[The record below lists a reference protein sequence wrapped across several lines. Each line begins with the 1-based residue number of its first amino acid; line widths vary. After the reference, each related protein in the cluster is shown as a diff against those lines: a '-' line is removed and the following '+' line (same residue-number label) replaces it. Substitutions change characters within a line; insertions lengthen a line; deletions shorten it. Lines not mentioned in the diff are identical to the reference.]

1 MRLTL
6 MTDYALR
13 LLMHLAQ
20 HPDRLCTISEIAD
33 TFSISETHLMK
44 ITHRLG
50 LLGWI
55 ETVRGKGGGMKLAI
69 APAKLNLGELV
80 RSMEA
85 DLAIVECLGSDNHC
99 TLSPDCRLSGIMQGA
114 LNSFLSHLDGF
125 SLADVLPDTTPRGA
139 ARTRVVTLR
148 RLRRTPA

>member
-13 LLMHLAQ
+13 MLMHLAR

-33 TFSISETHLMK
+33 AFGISEAHLMK

-50 LLGWI
+50 QLGWI
-55 ETVRGKGGGMKLAI
+55 ETVRGKGGGMRLAI
-69 APAKLNLGELV
+69 VPSKLNIGQLV

-85 DLAIVECLGSDNHC
+85 DLAIVECLGNDNQC

-114 LNSFLSHLDGF
+114 LKSFMNHLDAHT
-125 SLADVLPDTTPRGA
+125 LADVLPGASPRGGA
-139 ARTRVVTLR
+139 QGKQKVISLIRARR
-148 RLRRTPA
+148 P